1 MHPAPA
7 HRRRSTSISA
17 HVTVVAALATTGLLA
32 GDGVG
37 AINATETDVMAWVD
51 SVDPSIEVDQT
62 ANCMPGATDA
72 VAYRDNR
79 LVVRS
84 SLSNAQVETRVNTA
98 LNTLYAS
105 GAVDYVDTPNINRIT
120 FPTPPAFP
128 AIVPVI
134 SVPLKPRLGGQHH
147 TIVAAARVLRGDRY
161 RLPTSPDYA
170 YHPSGP
176 YSHYWPIGYPT
187 ATTAPTAART
197 ITVPATGLPVGSGVR
212 VWVADTGVAPRGAGV
227 LPNLTQLAS
236 GDDEQPNR
244 VLNLNDPKF
253 VDYPAGGHLLAISGS
268 INITAPGVVMQGL
281 RVNERSG
288 LLTDVD
294 AADRIARA
302 LRTTLPANYPVM
314 LDLSFGTAVCD
325 AVLGASPLQ
334 PIGTEAIVEVVD
346 KFDVSQPQGMLVVA
360 SAGNMQ
366 STRPHYP
373 AAFPSVLSVGALDG
387 TKDPDSNAWT
397 AEAKTAPV
405 ASFSNTGSWV
415 DVYTPGVVARDQP
428 RDEHPVP
435 GARADGRRRG
445 TVNGTSFSAPI
456 MSGYLAEYMSTNG
469 GKVRAAQTQLL
480 GTGVVAPRPV
490 RHGPPGDGQGGDARH
505 VRRAASPTRAPAP
518 ARRCDRAR
526 IRAARRGSE

>member
-1 MHPAPA
+1 MHRTQPQRRIGVAARRAAAPA
-7 HRRRSTSISA
+7 
-17 HVTVVAALATTGLLA
+17 VVAALVAAGPLTGSDA
-32 GDGVG
+32 V
-37 AINATETDVMAWVD
+37 NATETDVMAWAA

-62 ANCMPGATDA
+62 ANCMPLATDA

-84 SLSNAQVETRVNTA
+84 SLLNPQVETRVNTA
-98 LNTLYAS
+98 LNTLYGTVAF
-105 GAVDYVDTPNINRIT
+105 DYVDTPSINRIT
-120 FPTPPAFP
+120 FPIPPGFP

-134 SVPLKPRLGGQHH
+134 SVPLNARSGGQNH
-147 TIVAAARVLRGDRY
+147 TIVTAARTLRGHGY
-161 RLPTSPDYA
+161 RLPTSPDYV

-187 ATTAPTAART
+187 ATGTPTAART
-197 ITVPATGLPVGSGVR
+197 TTVPVTGLPVGSGVR

-244 VLNLNDPKF
+244 VLNLNDPAF
-253 VDYPAGGHLLAISGS
+253 ADYPAAGHLLAISGS

-302 LRTTLPANYPVM
+302 LRTTLPANYPAM

-325 AVLGASPLQ
+325 AVLGGTPLQ

-346 KFDVSQPQGMLVVA
+346 KFDVSQPQGMLVIA
-360 SAGNMQ
+360 SAGNVQ

-373 AAFPSVLSVGALDG
+373 AAFTNVLSVGALDG
-387 TKDPDSNAWT
+387 TKDPDSTPWT

-415 DVYTPGVVARDQP
+415 DVYTPGVALATNHVTNIRFQELAQALN
-428 RDEHPVP
+428 
-435 GARADGRRRG
+435 GAG
-445 TVNGTSFSAPI
+445 TVNGTSFSVPI

-469 GKVRAAQTQLL
+469 GKVRAASTQLL
-480 GTGVVAPRPV
+480 GTGLVPLAQCDTGRQVTGKAVMLGTFNGRITD
-490 RHGPPGDGQGGDARH
+490 PGAGAGT
-505 VRRAASPTRAPAP
+505 P
-518 ARRCDRAR
+518 C
-526 IRAARRGSE
+526 